1 MPVVSWEN
9 ATNAPVPSGMGTSH
23 TGVTYMA
30 RVVQQRT
37 SPPYLLIAMVFL
49 FLIATTA
56 AVLFYLEAD
65 KSAKQITD
73 SAAMYDQIAD
83 RSDTRDPE
91 VKQMMAAPGGKT
103 VVRQFKA
110 QMAAKNAEI
119 DELTG
124 LIIGSPTQADKAIR
138 QIADASE
145 TTGARRALLQEFL
158 DLHKQLVEAN
168 KELETRE
175 AERADT
181 QTLVDITKEELQAN
195 VTSLDERVTSL
206 QGELTT
212 KHSDYQTQL
221 ADARTEWERL
231 RNSKDV
237 DIELLNT
244 SLAEKKREYDLLQN
258 EFEKFKESV
267 RVLIGTGTDPSKK
280 ARVPD
285 GKILMVSDQ
294 GRLCYIN
301 LGSKDK
307 IKPGMTFS
315 VYPPT
320 GIPEDGEG
328 KAKVIVTNVEQ
339 NTSECRLQSQ
349 VPGDP
354 IVIDD
359 FVANLAFD
367 PTRTFTFVV
376 IGNFDLYGT
385 GTPTPEGARE
395 AAVLI
400 ERFGGK
406 VVTEVS
412 INTDFVIRGEEPP
425 KPETLETP
433 TPQEY
438 QVHQEQLRLHGKFR
452 EIDAIARSLKVPL
465 LNTNTFLAFIGY
477 TPTPAGG

>member
-1 MPVVSWEN
+1 
-9 ATNAPVPSGMGTSH
+9 
-23 TGVTYMA
+23 MA

-37 SPPYLLIAMVFL
+37 SPPYLLIVMVFL

-56 AVLFYLEAD
+56 AVLFYLDSD
-65 KSAKQITD
+65 KLSKQIADET
-73 SAAMYDQIAD
+73 AANEQIAD
-83 RSDTRDPE
+83 RVDRRDPE
-91 VKQMMAAPGGKT
+91 VKQMMAAQGGKT
-103 VVRQFKA
+103 VIKQFKA
-110 QMAAKNAEI
+110 EVAAKNAEI
-119 DELTG
+119 DELTS
-124 LIIGSPTQADKAIR
+124 LVIGSPTTATKAAKEIK
-138 QIADASE
+138 DALGKAGS
-145 TTGARRALLQEFL
+145 AREAIVPEIL

-168 KELETRE
+168 REIEAQQAEL
-175 AERADT
+175 ADK
-181 QTLVDITKEELQAN
+181 QALVDITKEGLQAD
-195 VTSLDERVTSL
+195 VATLDEKVTLL
-206 QGELTT
+206 QGELKT

-221 ADARTEWERL
+221 SDARSEWKRL

-244 SLAEKKREYDLLQN
+244 SLAEKKREYQLLQN
-258 EFEKFKESV
+258 EFERFKESV
-267 RVLIGTGTDPSKK
+267 RVLIGTGTDPIQK

-328 KAKVIVTNVEQ
+328 KAKVIVTNVKE
-339 NTSECRLQSQ
+339 NTSECRMQSQ

-359 FVANLAFD
+359 FIANLAFD

-376 IGNFDLYGT
+376 IGDFDLYGT
-385 GTPTPEGARE
+385 GTPTSDGARE
-395 AAVLI
+395 ATVLI

-406 VVTEVS
+406 VVTEVN
-412 INTDFVIRGEEPP
+412 INTDFVIRGAEPT
-425 KPETLETP
+425 KPETPEAP

-438 QVHQEQLRLHGKFR
+438 QVHQEQLRIHGKFN
-452 EIDAIARSLKVPL
+452 EIDAMARSLKVPI